1 MSQILIIN
9 GSPRIK
15 GNSAYLSKLLKEKF
29 DDAELISQII
39 PLDRLS
45 INPCKAC
52 DSCIRSGNLECIQ
65 KDDMLPLYS
74 KIRESDCII
83 FVSPIY
89 WFAVTAQMKL
99 FMDRLYAFH
108 TKDGFKLS
116 DKIMAGILVYGD
128 EDVVQSGGINAVR
141 SLNDMFLY
149 CKAKFKK
156 VVYGTAMDPEDVKKN
171 FPFMDKVEKITKEI
185 IEKMKTA

>member
-15 GNSAYLSKLLKEKF
+15 GNSAYLSNFLKQKF
-29 DDAELISQII
+29 DEANLTSQIL
-39 PLDRLS
+39 PLNKLS

-74 KIRESDCII
+74 KIRDSTCII

-99 FMDRLYAFH
+99 FIDRIYAFH
-108 TKDGFKLS
+108 TKEGFKLT
-116 DKIMAGILVYGD
+116 DKIMGGILVYGD

-141 SLNDMFLY
+141 SLNDMFSY

-156 VVYGTAMDPEDVKKN
+156 VIYGTAMDPEDVKENYPFLDRVEN
-171 FPFMDKVEKITKEI
+171 FTCSI
-185 IEKMKTA
+185 IKAIQSS